1 MSHVPYGYKI
11 ENGIAYIDEPVAE
24 KIRALF
30 QNFIEYKSMRAA
42 AAKVGIEKTHS
53 VVGRL
58 IKNDIY
64 LGTEFYPRIIDDETF
79 YKANEIRSNNAKNQ
93 NRIRELTPDS
103 LTPTD
108 FNFKI
113 GNVEIKYED
122 PYQQAEY
129 AYGLIKEILNE
140 R

>member
-30 QNFIEYKSMRAA
+30 QNFIECKSMRAA
-42 AAKVGIEKTHS
+42 ADKVGIEKTHS

-64 LGTEFYPRIIDDETF
+64 LGTEFYPQIIDDETF

-93 NRIRELTPDS
+93 NRIRELTPGS
-103 LTPTD
+103 PTPTD

-140 R
+140 G

>member
-1 MSHVPYGYKI
+1 
-11 ENGIAYIDEPVAE
+11 
-24 KIRALF
+24 
-30 QNFIEYKSMRAA
+30 MRAA

-64 LGTEFYPRIIDDETF
+64 LGTEFYPQIIDDETF

-93 NRIRELTPDS
+93 NRIRELTPGS
-103 LTPTD
+103 PTPTD
-108 FNFKI
+108 YNFKI

-140 R
+140 G